1 MSQRNYEERTRREKP
16 APEQEE
22 YDLYLFWP
30 SLSNRDLSSGDS
42 PSSPLYGPVSLD
54 SESSDYDTS
63 ALDSAPPSPIMFA
76 PVLDRRYRY
85 PLPVEEALDSGTPPP
100 PPPEEPNAGAQV
112 REENVPVKYS
122 PIFKMGLFFFADGPR
137 F

>member
-42 PSSPLYGPVSLD
+42 PSSPLYGVRFLLLTQFECPLNRIYAQPVSLH
-54 SESSDYDTS
+54 SESTDYDYESS
-63 ALDSAPPSPIMFA
+63 AFGSAPPVCSP
-76 PVLDRRYRY
+76 L
-85 PLPVEEALDSGTPPP
+85 ALCLGQTS
-100 PPPEEPNAGAQV
+100 
-112 REENVPVKYS
+112 YLS
-122 PIFKMGLFFFADGPR
+122 P
-137 F
+137 

>member
-42 PSSPLYGPVSLD
+42 PSSPLYGVRFLLLTQFESPANRIYAQPVSLH
-54 SESSDYDTS
+54 SESSDYDS
-63 ALDSAPPSPIMFA
+63 
-76 PVLDRRYRY
+76 VL
-85 PLPVEEALDSGTPPP
+85 SSTPPVCSP
-100 PPPEEPNAGAQV
+100 LALCLG
-112 REENVPVKYS
+112 RTYS
-122 PIFKMGLFFFADGPR
+122 YLSP
-137 F
+137 